1 MQTKKRRTLE
11 RIEVIAAMTV
21 LALML
26 AYSLGATPTGFA
38 TASGGGT
45 QNSGEQQKGNPN
57 YGVLKGYLSFVIKD
71 SNNAVIDTEAPG
83 TAQTVYFVAQG
94 ENINWTA
101 SITCN
106 TEIKG
111 KLKSVDADDAGGT
124 CTSVDYETP
133 TAYSCSA
140 TKTDA
145 TSTTI
150 YKTSTS
156 IAASNLGCFAAK
168 LPTGNYDIYT

>member
-1 MQTKKRRTLE
+1 M

-26 AYSLGATPTGFA
+26 AYSLGASPTGFA
-38 TASGGGT
+38 TAGGGGT
-45 QNSGEQQKGNPN
+45 QNTGEQQKGNPN

-71 SNNAVIDTEAPG
+71 SNNAVIDTEAPSA
-83 TAQTVYFVAQG
+83 AQTVYFVAQG
-94 ENINWTA
+94 ENIDWTA
-101 SITCN
+101 TVTCS

-111 KLKSVDADDAGGT
+111 KLKNVDSDDASST

-140 TKTDA
+140 TA
-145 TSTTI
+145 TNGTATTV
-150 YKTSTS
+150 YKTTTS
-156 IAASNLGCFAAK
+156 ITASNLGCFAAK